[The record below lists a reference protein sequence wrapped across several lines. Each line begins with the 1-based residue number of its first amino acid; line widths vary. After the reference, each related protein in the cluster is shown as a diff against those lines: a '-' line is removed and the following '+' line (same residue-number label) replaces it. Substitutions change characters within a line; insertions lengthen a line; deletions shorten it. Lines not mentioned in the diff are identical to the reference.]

1 MKKITLFIVAVAAL
15 SFTACKKDRTCT
27 CTVTSNA
34 PSTPG
39 YSQTTTQENTMTK
52 VSKGSAKAGCVSR
65 EETPQGGTGPSYT
78 TTYDCKL
85 K

>member
-1 MKKITLFIVAVAAL
+1 MKKIFFVLSVVAI

-27 CTVTSNA
+27 CTITSNA
-34 PSTPG
+34 PTTSG
-39 YSQTTTQENTMTK
+39 YSVTQTKETTMTK
-52 VSKGSAKAGCVSR
+52 VSKGSAKAGCVSK
-65 EETPQGGTGPSYT
+65 EETPTVTSGTAYT

>member
-1 MKKITLFIVAVAAL
+1 MKKIFFVLSVVAI

-27 CTVTSNA
+27 CTITSNA
-34 PSTPG
+34 PTTSG
-39 YSQTTTQENTMTK
+39 YSYTQTTETTMTK
-52 VSKGSAKAGCVSR
+52 VSKGSAKAGCVSK
-65 EETPQGGTGPSYT
+65 ESTPTVTSGTAYT

>member
-1 MKKITLFIVAVAAL
+1 MKKIFFVLSVVAI

-27 CTVTSNA
+27 CTITSNA

-39 YSQTTTQENTMTK
+39 YSSTTTTETTMTK
-52 VSKGSAKAGCVSR
+52 VSKGSAKAGCVSK
-65 EETPQGGTGPSYT
+65 EVTPQGSGTNYT

>member
-1 MKKITLFIVAVAAL
+1 MKKIFFVLSVVAI

-27 CTVTSNA
+27 CTITNNA
-34 PSTPG
+34 PAVSG
-39 YSQTTTQENTMTK
+39 YSQTRTTETTMTK

-65 EETPQGGTGPSYT
+65 EETPQVTSGTAYT